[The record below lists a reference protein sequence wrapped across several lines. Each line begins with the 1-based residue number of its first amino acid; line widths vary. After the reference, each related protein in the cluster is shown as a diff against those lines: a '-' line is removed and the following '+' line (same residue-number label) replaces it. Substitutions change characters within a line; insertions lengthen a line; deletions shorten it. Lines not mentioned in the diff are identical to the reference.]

1 MIISIL
7 ILGVLVLILIK
18 LCVKPRNKFTADDY
32 RSAGM
37 NRIALGIF
45 VALGG
50 IAFPPVLIVSLVLI
64 ASGVSFYKHAKNVPV
79 TAPTE

>member
-37 NRIALGIF
+37 NRIALGIL

-50 IAFPPVLIVSLVLI
+50 IAFPPIWLVSLILFTSSI
-64 ASGVSFYKHAKNVPV
+64 AFFKHAKNIP
-79 TAPTE
+79 AE